1 MTEQQKKK
9 DFFISYN
16 RADEEKAIW
25 INCILKLN
33 GYTTVIQAEDFGP
46 GNNFVLAMDKAAT
59 EATRTIAVLSPDY
72 LQSKFTAPEWAAA
85 FVQDPMGE
93 QRIFIPVKV
102 RPVEVTGL
110 LKAIVYIDLVD
121 IDEEEAEARLIS
133 EIQNIAGRPRP
144 VFKKSESSAA
154 SKIAPQYASNQAE
167 QKLGQI
173 NRKKQRDH
181 LAIQI
186 SRNENHKTHG
196 FVISGEQQECPED
209 IRFKLSYLLHEDLI
223 NRQSKPPE
231 IQRLRTEKSIGLGKP
246 VKQFLWE
253 LLAKHLLCEP
263 EKAAIELRLSQLD
276 RHHLFFRELPS
287 DESDN
292 QHFLVEL
299 LSAWSDLTLTATSH
313 SHFLLLIHA
322 TENSDKSLFGW
333 PLFAKRKLSWRDQI
347 ESLLKQHEV
356 IDSLLPE
363 FRSPSKTEI
372 RDWMGFHIEENTLRD
387 DIEDLLNKQFLKN
400 ESIPLGK
407 FKKAALPLLKK
418 HYSQ

>member
-1 MTEQQKKK
+1 MEQQKKK

-16 RADEEKAIW
+16 RADEEKAVW

-33 GYTTVIQAEDFGP
+33 GYATVIQAEDFGP
-46 GNNFVLAMDKAAT
+46 GNNFVLAMQKAAT

-85 FVQDPMGE
+85 FVQDPTGE
-93 QRIFIPVKV
+93 QRTLIPVKV
-102 RPVEVTGL
+102 RPVELMGL
-110 LKAIVYIDLVD
+110 LKSIVYIDLLD
-121 IDEEEAEARLIS
+121 IDEEEAETRLLS
-133 EIQNIAGRPRP
+133 KIQDIAGRPRP
-144 VFKKSESSAA
+144 VFKKSESSTA
-154 SKIAPQYASNQAE
+154 SKIAPQYLSNQAE

-173 NRKKQRDH
+173 NRKKHRDH

-186 SRNENHKTHG
+186 WQNENRKTHG

-209 IRFKLSYLLHEDLI
+209 IRFKLSYLLQEDLI
-223 NRQSKPPE
+223 NHNPKPPE
-231 IQRLRTEKSIGLGKP
+231 ILGLRTEKSYRIGKSAE
-246 VKQFLWE
+246 QFLWE
-253 LLAKHLLCEP
+253 LLAKRLGSCNP
-263 EKAAIELRLSQLD
+263 EKAAIEMRLNQVD
-276 RHHLFFRELPS
+276 RSYLFFRELPS

-292 QHFLVEL
+292 QQFLVDL
-299 LSAWSDLTLTATSH
+299 LVAWSNLSLASTSH

-322 TENSDKSLFGW
+322 AENSGNSLFRW
-333 PLFAKRKLSWRDQI
+333 PFLAKRKPSWRDQI

-356 IDSLLPE
+356 IGALLPE
-363 FRSPSKTEI
+363 FHPPSKKEI
-372 RDWMGFHIEENTLRD
+372 RDWKGLHIEESVLRD
-387 DIEDLLNKQFLKN
+387 GIEELLTGQFLKH

>member
-1 MTEQQKKK
+1 MEQQKKK

-33 GYTTVIQAEDFGP
+33 GYATVIQAEDFGP
-46 GNNFVLAMDKAAT
+46 GNNFVLAMQKAAT

-72 LQSKFTAPEWAAA
+72 LQSQFTAPEWAAA
-85 FVQDPMGE
+85 FLKDPMGE
-93 QRIFIPVKV
+93 QRILIPVKV
-102 RPVEVTGL
+102 RPVELTGL
-110 LKAIVYIDLVD
+110 LKAIVYIDLLD
-121 IDEEEAEARLIS
+121 IDEEEAEAHLIS
-133 EIQNIAGRPRP
+133 KIQNIAGRPRP
-144 VFKKSESSAA
+144 VFKKSESHVV

-167 QKLGQI
+167 QQLGQI
-173 NRKKQRDH
+173 NRKKHRDH

-186 SRNENHKTHG
+186 LQDENRKTHG
-196 FVISGEQQECPED
+196 FLISGEQQECPED
-209 IRFKLSYLLHEDLI
+209 IRFKLSYLLQEDLI
-223 NRQSKPPE
+223 NHHSKPPE
-231 IQRLRTEKSIGLGKP
+231 IQRLRTEKSALFGKSA
-246 VKQFLWE
+246 KQFLWE
-253 LLAKHLLCEP
+253 LFAKHLLCEP

-287 DESDN
+287 DESGN

-299 LSAWSDLTLTATSH
+299 LSAWSDLTLAATSH

-322 TENSDKSLFGW
+322 AENSDKSLLRW
-333 PLFAKRKLSWRDQI
+333 PFFAKRKPSWRDQI
-347 ESLLKQHEV
+347 ESLLKQHV
-356 IDSLLPE
+356 VTDALLPE
-363 FRSPSKTEI
+363 FHSPSKKEI
-372 RDWMGFHIEENTLRD
+372 RDWMGLHIEESTLRD
-387 DIEDLLNKQFLKN
+387 DIEELLTKQFLKN